1 MNVPSYLYGGFIS
14 DTTTMSEHRRRA
26 PDVKNSALPHC
37 AEPSQNGRRR
47 N

>member
-26 PDVKNSALPHC
+26 PDVKNSALPSLC
-37 AEPSQNGRRR
+37 RTESEWPTP
-47 N
+47 